1 MSISKLTTGVPGFDI
16 LTHGGILVGRS
27 TLVAWRSGTGKTVS
41 STCWK

>member
-16 LTHGGILVGRS
+16 LMHGVIQEGRS
-27 TLVAWRSGTGKTVS
+27 TLVAGRSGMGKTVS